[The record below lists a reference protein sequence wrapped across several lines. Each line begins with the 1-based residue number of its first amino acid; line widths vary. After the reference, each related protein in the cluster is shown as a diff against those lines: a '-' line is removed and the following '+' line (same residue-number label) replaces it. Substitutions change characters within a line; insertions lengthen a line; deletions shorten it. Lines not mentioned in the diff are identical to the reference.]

1 LDLRTT
7 LSIDIHYLHL
17 FADGILDE
25 LCLGQIQSREGIRI
39 LKTEDGKLFGDRKIV
54 LLFSPRKADEIDLLA
69 LAAMEA
75 GLKVIPSPK
84 VDFDRGFQPN
94 EPSRSTIPVVGTKCF
109 IQITTNRLLTKDG
122 KKLDPEAFDSLIP
135 LRTLPSLNEAL
146 QNDASDLNQVLLNLK
161 N

>member
-1 LDLRTT
+1 MDLRNT

-94 EPSRSTIPVVGTKCF
+94 EPSRNTIPVVGTKCF
-109 IQITTNRLLTKDG
+109 IQITTNRLLTQNG